1 MNRTLGTAV
10 SLIGVTLI
18 AFAPFG
24 CGGHGVRAGHG
35 GSGGTP
41 TTAHGPDGGPGMDG
55 AQPLAGETAASG
67 GASGSGGAISS
78 GGASATVST
87 GNAGNTA
94 GGLAGA
100 MTSSY
105 GGTSGGGDKTS
116 GSTMVGGSPSTTG
129 GMSAGGTTGKTSGNS
144 SNSAGGTTS
153 KTGGNSSTG
162 GVGGLGG
169 SSANGGNTGGPT
181 CLAHETEWKDSTGPS
196 RCVATFV
203 SVPGFAIDA
212 TEVTRGQYAAW
223 LKTNPP
229 SSGQPTVCAW
239 NTTFTPDATCMA
251 DKSVCQGAACDT
263 HPQPC
268 VDHCDAAAYCKA
280 IGRGLCTDANWLKT
294 CTSDGAY
301 EAVYGTS
308 WARNKCNEYTI
319 FGTTTVPVASMDG
332 CQAPASSAFTG
343 VFDLIGNLEEW
354 VDSCRTSEG
363 SGDSC
368 PPRGLPFGM
377 GAAAPLCE
385 NSIYAK
391 RSQAS
396 PTLGFRCCTP

>member
-1 MNRTLGTAV
+1 M
-10 SLIGVTLI
+10 
-18 AFAPFG
+18 
-24 CGGHGVRAGHG
+24 
-35 GSGGTP
+35 
-41 TTAHGPDGGPGMDG
+41 
-55 AQPLAGETAASG
+55 ASG
-67 GASGSGGAISS
+67 GAS
-78 GGASATVST
+78 SAVST
-87 GNAGNTA
+87 GIAGNTA
-94 GGLAGA
+94 GGLAGSTA
-100 MTSSY
+100 SSL
-105 GGTSGGGDKTS
+105 GGASVGGGKTG
-116 GSTMVGGSPSTTG
+116 GSTMVGGNTSATG
-129 GMSAGGTTGKTSGNS
+129 GMSAGGTTGKTGGNS
-144 SNSAGGTTS
+144 STSAGGTTS
-153 KTGGNSSTG
+153 KTGGDSSTG
-162 GVGGLGG
+162 GMGG
-169 SSANGGNTGGPT
+169 SSASGGNTGPA

-196 RCVATFV
+196 RCVATSV
-203 SVPGFAIDA
+203 SVTGFAIDA

-223 LKTNPP
+223 LSTNPP
-229 SSGQPTVCAW
+229 SSGQPAVCAW
-239 NTTFTPDATCMA
+239 NATFTPDSTCMA

-268 VDHCDAAAYCKA
+268 VDYCDAAAYCKA

-294 CTSDGAY
+294 CTSDGTY
-301 EAVYGTS
+301 EAVYGTT
-308 WARNKCNEYTI
+308 WARNKCNDYTI

-368 PPRGLPFGM
+368 PPRGLPFGG

-385 NSIYAK
+385 NSLYAK